1 MLEWI
6 KKVGADPDDPMRS
19 PSAASA
25 LLANLR
31 GADPVTALNELSG
44 WLESLKHAEDF
55 DQTVRSEVLGLIQE
69 TGAAHVSV
77 LLGHYLG
84 DLAEKL
90 VLRELKWKALFDY
103 ASSLTQV
110 LCVCATGLTAT
121 AKKDASSL
129 SASAAAAVRGLRACR
144 TLAKVCLIHYRSAPS
159 NLWRLAYSVHAGA
172 EVADCATTAVHPHP
186 SHKTATTVTQELL
199 RLLMLQ
205 VSAPEMM
212 APEQIEAADRVTQQ
226 VGSDFTLRPRGV
238 TDSLFC
244 FDPESDLSPQRA
256 INPHPGQGAAMRYFG
271 PGAGLDALA
280 RLHKQ
285 LGLANA
291 AEVQAFGKDIS
302 SHAQVGAV
310 EHLLLFWAPKP
321 AYTPPAHSP
330 ATADLLIVH
339 GYAQIC
345 QHLSNVESAI
355 KGSAALGI
363 ATEDAK
369 PQTPE
374 EWALRDAGGS
384 ELGAEIPQL
393 SGSWARCG
401 ALVGVSVRGSNAWW
415 LGVIRRMHAELGKS
429 MHVDIAVF
437 SRKPLVASLRVLGK
451 GDEDEADWETLTGG
465 FASNY
470 VSAILLPDVSQA
482 VGKLNLLLPPEGC
495 KAGRVYEAMVG
506 EPSRYLR
513 ILQLLKRGDDYARAA
528 FEWISKPKH

>member
-31 GADPVTALNELSG
+31 GADPVTALNDLSG

-55 DQTVRSEVLGLIQE
+55 DETVRSEVLGLIQE

-77 LLGHYLG
+77 LLGHYLA
-84 DLAEKL
+84 DLAEKP

-103 ASSLTQV
+103 ASGLTQV

-129 SASAAAAVRGLRACR
+129 STAAAAAVRGLRACR
-144 TLAKVCLIHYRSAPS
+144 TLAKVCLVHHVSAPS

-172 EVADCATTAVHPHP
+172 EAADCATTAVHPHP

-212 APEQIEAADRVTQQ
+212 APEQIEVADRVTQQ

-238 TDSLFC
+238 TDNLFC
-244 FDPESDLSPQRA
+244 FDPESDLPPQRA
-256 INPHPGQGAAMRYFG
+256 ISPHPGQGPAMRYFG

-291 AEVQAFGKDIS
+291 AEVKAFGKDIS
-302 SHAQVGAV
+302 SHTQVAAV

-345 QHLSNVESAI
+345 QHLSNVESI

-363 ATEDAK
+363 AAPEDAK

-401 ALVGVSVRGSNAWW
+401 TLVGVSVRGSNAWW

-482 VGKLNLLLPPEGC
+482 VGKLNLLLPPEAC

-528 FEWISKPKH
+528 FEWISKPKR